1 MFIEILAWLDVNSKR
16 KLELNENE
24 LSSSAVINID
34 DEFNLAR
41 LTLWDDDSC
50 VIEAVNVDTG
60 SYIINE
66 RYEIKD
72 LQGFIDVFGK
82 FNAVLK

>member
-1 MFIEILAWLDVNSKR
+1 MFIEILAWLEINSSR

-24 LSSSAVINID
+24 LSSSAVINVD
-34 DEFNLAR
+34 DECNLAR

-50 VIEAVNVDTG
+50 VIEAIDVDSG
-60 SYIINE
+60 GYIINE

-82 FNAVLK
+82 FTSVLK